1 MCLSSKALKPR
12 LLATTRLVLLALIL
26 VGCGA
31 QRTAPRLGV
40 SALPDATQLPTPTP
54 HQTPSV
60 AKYTVILPA
69 CPTGNIADLNGTL
82 FLIDAKTY
90 YLHLWQA
97 VNPPPNTATS
107 SLWADDSPTG
117 DITVAAESLPP
128 GPLRDNLM
136 ADAIGVCDH
145 RSSVPVIEQYATTY

>member
-12 LLATTRLVLLALIL
+12 LVATTHLLLLALAL

-31 QRTAPRLGV
+31 QRTAPLPGV
-40 SALPDATQLPTPTP
+40 LALSDVTQLPTPTP
-54 HQTPSV
+54 SQTPSIP
-60 AKYTVILPA
+60 KYTVILPA
-69 CPTGNIADLNGTL
+69 CPTGNIADLDGTL
-82 FLIDAKTY
+82 LLIDAKTY
-90 YLHLWQA
+90 YLHVWQA

-145 RSSVPVIEQYATTY
+145 RSSGPVIEQYAMTY